1 VIRGKLCDS
10 TTIRL
15 IPGQLYLI
23 LDQLGVIPG
32 QLYVIP
38 GQLGVFLEK

>member
-1 VIRGKLCDS
+1 MIRGKLCDS
-10 TTIRL
+10 RTNRL

-32 QLYVIP
+32 QLCVIP
-38 GQLGVFLEK
+38 GQLIVFLEK